1 MTCLAGP
8 ADPCLR
14 PDFAACATLSDMVD
28 LFLASR
34 GDREERERLW
44 YGDHELTPEEALR
57 RAMFTL
63 ERDGVRDGHQ
73 RPYSTSSLRD
83 LGERLADRSRDLT
96 AATDF
101 GDLYR
106 RIEQALGV
114 APDGRPLL
122 IYDVALRFGRWLGHE
137 PKAVWLHAGPR
148 LGANALRP
156 GLARSRHRPLA
167 EFPTSIRTRL
177 SAAQAEDFLCLAARV
192 LHPGLWD

>member
-1 MTCLAGP
+1 MTCRAGP
-8 ADPCLR
+8 GDPCLR
-14 PDFAACATLSDMVD
+14 PDFTACATLSDMVD
-28 LFLASR
+28 LFLSSR
-34 GDREERERLW
+34 GDREGRERLW
-44 YGDHELTPEEALR
+44 YGDHGLTPEEALR

-83 LGERLADRSRDLT
+83 FGDRLADRSRDLT

-106 RIEQALGV
+106 RIEEALGV
-114 APDGRPLL
+114 APGGRPLL

-137 PKAVWLHAGPR
+137 PEAVWLHAGPR

-156 GLARSRHRPLA
+156 GLGRPRHRPLA
-167 EFPTSIRTRL
+167 DFPTSIRTRL
-177 SAAQAEDFLCLAARV
+177 SATQAEDFLCLAARA
-192 LHPGLWD
+192 LHRGLWD